1 MSIYHFIAL
10 DEKRKRSITFSG
22 TLLDA
27 VIFEDKHYILYSVED
42 FFVEVIYHPKAKDYE
57 RILPFRTTK
66 RLEKYI
72 QNYQLPEVAW
82 TVCVIPPEYFYQFYE
97 FNYLI

>member
-1 MSIYHFIAL
+1 MSIYEFIVL
-10 DEKRKRSITFSG
+10 SRKVKEEATFHG

-27 VIFEDKHYILYSVED
+27 SIFKNKHYFLYSVED
-42 FFVEVIYHPKAKDYE
+42 FFVEVIYTTKSVDYE
-57 RILPFRTTK
+57 QILPFRTTK

-82 TVCVIPPEYFYQFYE
+82 TVCVIQPS
-97 FNYLI
+97 